1 VTLILKATFWILVA
15 HAYSPNTQKTE
26 EKDHEFEASLGNIA
40 RPHLKKKKKTS
51 TNQPTYNNK
60 NPFFLVIML
69 GR

>member
-40 RPHLKKKKKTS
+40 IPQHKKKKKKKPQP
-51 TNQPTYNNK
+51 TNQPTTTK
-60 NPFFLVIML
+60 IPSFW
-69 GR
+69 